1 MKKSIALIL
10 ALVLCLALCAC
21 GEEGGSKVNE
31 DGTHDTFKIG
41 VIQAKIDDESAL
53 ISGYYQDYVG
63 PHYNCEFVFSEAC
76 TTTDQCMTAI
86 ENFADAGCDAILS
99 FASTDALQQCLVC
112 QEKGMYFATNANRT
126 PVTEELFTTNPDNY
140 AGTYGADQPDTG
152 KLFSTWMN
160 DYLTLGEGDG
170 FLVCTGL
177 AYRGNTQQSEIS
189 SNILTAI
196 QDAYGLTYETDI
208 DTLVASSSPIEAT
221 NDKNIPIYLY
231 PGFTEDG
238 WLQGL
243 SAALQTGRYNYLLSS
258 VQVYAQAAVV
268 ISEVEASYNR
278 NIVVGSFGT
287 IGDSLKASFE
297 TKDQF
302 GNPSIDMAT
311 VKPSSLVAS
320 LAFAEVYN
328 CLTGHGDVMNNS
340 KGEKTDYVFRMWK
353 AVTPEDYN
361 IVAGWDKDADT
372 YIANYDVIDSMLV
385 EKNPNLTA
393 QGIQDALN
401 AVTYEAVLER
411 LG

>member
-1 MKKSIALIL
+1 MKKLIAILL
-10 ALVLCLALCAC
+10 ALTMVLALCAC
-21 GEEGGSKVNE
+21 NEESGGKVNE

-41 VIQAKIDDESAL
+41 VINAKIDDESAL
-53 ISGYYQDYVG
+53 ISSYYQDYVG

-99 FASTDALQQCLVC
+99 FSSTDALQQCLVC
-112 QEKGMYFATNANRT
+112 QEKGMIFAANANRSA
-126 PVTEELFTTNPDNY
+126 VTEELFTTNPDNF
-140 AGTYGADQPDTG
+140 ASTFGADQPDTG
-152 KLFSTWMN
+152 ALFSKWMN
-160 DYLTLGEGDG
+160 ESLTLGEGDG
-170 FLVCTGL
+170 FLVCTGA

-189 SNILTAI
+189 SNILSAI
-196 QDAYGLTYETDI
+196 QEAYGLTYETDI
-208 DTLVASSSPIEAT
+208 ETLVASSSPIEAA
-221 NDKNIPIYLY
+221 NDKNVPIYLY

-268 ISEVEASYNR
+268 IGEVEASYNR

-302 GNPSIDMAT
+302 GNTSIDMAT

-328 CLTGHGDVMNNS
+328 CLTGHGDVMNKSN
-340 KGEKTDYVFRMWK
+340 GEKQDYVFRMWS
-353 AVTPEDYN
+353 ATSPEAYN
-361 IVAGWDKDADT
+361 IVAGWDKGADT

-385 EKNPNLTA
+385 EKNPDLTA
-393 QGIQDALN
+393 EGIQEALN
-401 AVTYEAVLER
+401 AVTYDAVLER